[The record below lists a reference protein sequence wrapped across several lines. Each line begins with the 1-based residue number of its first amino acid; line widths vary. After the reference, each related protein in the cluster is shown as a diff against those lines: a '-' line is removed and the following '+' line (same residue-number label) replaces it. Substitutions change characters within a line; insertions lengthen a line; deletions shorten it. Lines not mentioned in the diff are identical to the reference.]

1 MNQGGNK
8 AKIGAKW
15 YLDNISGAPG
25 KWVIPVEPVPFI
37 IGRDEDCNLTLQS
50 NWVSRRH
57 AEIHL
62 SGGLLW
68 IRDLGSTNGTYVNH
82 KQIKEAELLEAEDI
96 ISFGRSE
103 FSIRSVDSVRPALA
117 EETIALEPLDD
128 LSPLASYEP
137 LLQKLLRERDVVPHF
152 QPLLHISDMRVAGY
166 EILGRTNE
174 RDLPTDIGEL
184 FDVAVYLGCAAELSC
199 LFREVGADIGKKL
212 PGCPQLF
219 VNTNPVEMYKMD
231 NLSDSLKKVRK
242 IAPSNPIVVEISE
255 KAVTDI
261 GEMKKFRNKL
271 ADQNIGLAY
280 DDFGVGQIRLVEL
293 AKIPPDFLK
302 FDISLIRHIHLAPK
316 RLHQMVQTFVKAA
329 RDLGSATLAEGI
341 ECPEESETCRQ
352 LGFEYAQGYLFG
364 KPLPIDE
371 LCTSASP

>member
-1 MNQGGNK
+1 MSQGGNK
-8 AKIGAKW
+8 AESSAKW

-82 KQIKEAELLEAEDI
+82 KQIREAELLEPEDI

-117 EETIALEPLDD
+117 QETIALEPFDD

-137 LLQKLLRERDVVPHF
+137 FLQKLLRERVVVPHF
-152 QPLLHISDMRVAGY
+152 QPILNFSDMHVAGY

-174 RDLPTDIGEL
+174 RDLPSNIGEL
-184 FDVAVYLGCAAELSC
+184 FNVAVYLGYAAELSC
-199 LFREVGADIGKKL
+199 LFREVGVDVGKKL

-219 VNTNPVEMYKMD
+219 VNTNPVEIYQMD
-231 NLSDSLKKVRK
+231 NLADSLEKVREK
-242 IAPSNPIVVEISE
+242 VPSNPIVIEISE
-255 KAVTDI
+255 KAVTDV
-261 GEMKKFRNKL
+261 GEMKGFRNKL
-271 ADQNIGLAY
+271 ADLKIGLAY

-293 AKIPPDFLK
+293 AKVPPDFLK

-316 RLHQMVQTFVKAA
+316 RLHQMVQTFVKAT
-329 RDLGSATLAEGI
+329 RDLGIAALAEGI
-341 ECPEESETCRQ
+341 ECPEESETCQQ

-364 KPLPIDE
+364 RPLPINE
-371 LCTSASP
+371 LCTS